1 MTIQEQ
7 FFKAS
12 GIDLSDKEVSG
23 KTPYLK
29 DGKWSSM
36 ERGLAWQKYALWLE
50 QQIFDKDLLLDAYS
64 AQAKAIE
71 ELVRLREEAAWD
83 ARGKTHLVSD
93 DSYKGY
99 HEENVYQNIE
109 DWRKETQQ

>member
-36 ERGLAWQKYALWLE
+36 ERGSAWKKYAEWLE

-71 ELVRLREEAAWD
+71 ELVRLREEAAWEA
-83 ARGKTHLVSD
+83 ARSTTPNDDD
-93 DSYKGY
+93 DSYFQLTEQTY
-99 HEENVYQNIE
+99 PNIE
-109 DWRKETQQ
+109 DWRNSR

>member
-1 MTIQEQ
+1 MTLQEQ
-7 FFKAS
+7 FFRAS

-36 ERGLAWQKYALWLE
+36 ERGSAWKKYGEWLE

-71 ELVRLREEAAWD
+71 ELVRLREEAAWE
-83 ARGKTHLVSD
+83 AALKW
-93 DSYKGY
+93 DSNNEAYCY
-99 HEENVYQNIE
+99 FDIE
-109 DWRKETQQ
+109 DWRKEKR

>member
-1 MTIQEQ
+1 MTLQEQ
-7 FFKAS
+7 FFRAS

-29 DGKWSSM
+29 DGKWGSM
-36 ERGLAWQKYALWLE
+36 ERGLSWQKYAEWLE

-71 ELVRLREEAAWD
+71 ELVRLREEAAWE
-83 ARGKTHLVSD
+83 AALKW
-93 DSYKGY
+93 DSNNEAYYY
-99 HEENVYQNIE
+99 HDIEE
-109 DWRKETQQ
+109 WRNSR

>member
-1 MTIQEQ
+1 MTLQEQ
-7 FFKAS
+7 FFRAS

-36 ERGLAWQKYALWLE
+36 ERGAAWKKYAEWLE

-71 ELVRLREEAAWD
+71 ELVRLREQAAWD
-83 ARGKTHLVSD
+83 AARKSQFFKDVMMYLPK
-93 DSYKGY
+93 YKS
-99 HEENVYQNIE
+99 IT
-109 DWRKETQQ
+109 DWREER